1 MKSSYT
7 LHIAAQLA
15 YSLSRAKADYVSSQ
29 DFVTRYFAT
38 AIADSQYLYIDSG
51 TENIYVQGQ
60 NDLLSRALPYT
71 LSIPLTT
78 SWTNSTVKIGTIPKP
93 SDMVIWSN
101 AALWKGPNNSIVQ
114 FGGEKVDVHL
124 IP

>member
-15 YSLSRAKADYVSSQ
+15 YSLSRAKADYVSPQ

-60 NDLLSRALPYT
+60 DDLLSRART
-71 LSIPLTT
+71 
-78 SWTNSTVKIGTIPKP
+78 
-93 SDMVIWSN
+93 
-101 AALWKGPNNSIVQ
+101 
-114 FGGEKVDVHL
+114 
-124 IP
+124 